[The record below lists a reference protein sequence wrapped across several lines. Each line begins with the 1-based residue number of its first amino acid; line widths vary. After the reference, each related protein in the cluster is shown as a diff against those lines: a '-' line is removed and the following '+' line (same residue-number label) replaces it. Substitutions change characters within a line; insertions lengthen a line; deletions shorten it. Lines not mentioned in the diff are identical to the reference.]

1 MFWHAAR
8 FNFAFR
14 TNLQIASCQFIPA
27 PWTPPAIG
35 RNIASR
41 LTGGDAMKTIE
52 TKRMTRKALTSS
64 AILLGAIFTILLL
77 PAYGQ
82 QEMDPTWYD
91 PSPVAVVVHSA
102 QPVAAIQSMQLQT
115 ATDDSQAT
123 MKSAAHTQTASKSQ
137 SKKARLDQSQRNSA
151 RRTTG
156 TPTAENR
163 QRSLQPVVHDVSYRI
178 PS

>member
-1 MFWHAAR
+1 VLD
-8 FNFAFR
+8 
-14 TNLQIASCQFIPA
+14 NLQIASYQFIPA
-27 PWTPPAIG
+27 PWTLRAIE

-52 TKRMTRKALTSS
+52 TKRMSRKALTSS

-82 QEMDPTWYD
+82 QEVDPTWYD
-91 PSPVAVVVHSA
+91 PSPVAAVVHSA
-102 QPVAAIQSMQLQT
+102 QPVAAIQSTQLQT
-115 ATDDSQAT
+115 AADDSQAT
-123 MKSAAHTQTASKSQ
+123 MKSAAHTQSATKSQ
-137 SKKARLDQSQRNSA
+137 SKKVRLDQSQRNAA

-163 QRSLQPVVHDVSYRI
+163 QRSLHPAVHDVSYRI